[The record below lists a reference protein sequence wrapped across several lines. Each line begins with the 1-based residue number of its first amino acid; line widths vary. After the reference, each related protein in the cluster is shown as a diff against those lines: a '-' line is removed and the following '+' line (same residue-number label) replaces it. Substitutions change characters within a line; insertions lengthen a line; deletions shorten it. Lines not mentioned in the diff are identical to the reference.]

1 MIMTSLATT
10 LALGTATSVGA
21 KPGDV
26 KAAFGQTLVAY
37 LSRSGTTR
45 VIAGQIARALQATL
59 FEIVPARPY
68 PADYFETVE
77 EMARERDSGF
87 EPPLNAQVPELARY
101 QTVFLGFPVW
111 GETAPPPIRSF
122 LSSHDLTGK
131 TVIPF
136 VTHGGYGVGSSLDVL
151 RRQVKGARILDAF
164 TMQGP
169 QERQTVTRVMEWL
182 PAASSQLPQRS

>member
-1 MIMTSLATT
+1 
-10 LALGTATSVGA
+10 VE
-21 KPGDV
+21 
-26 KAAFGQTLVAY
+26 
-37 LSRSGTTR
+37 
-45 VIAGQIARALQATL
+45 QI
-59 FEIVPARPY
+59 V
-68 PADYFETVE
+68 
-77 EMARERDSGF
+77 RERDSGF

-136 VTHGGYGVGSSLDVL
+136 ITHGGYGVGGSLNVL
-151 RRQVKGARILDAF
+151 HRQAGGARIFDGL

-182 PAASSQLPQRS
+182 PAASSQLQQRSCSHPQTSGPNP